1 MNVAQQIEQLRA
13 FSRTAAATT
22 AHLKTVLAAQ
32 QSKLQGQTQALN
44 HQAPLDPDIAD
55 LVDNFH
61 ISDQLARQLNKVM
74 AGRAD
79 TFENDVLTL
88 WDVLEQADNPN
99 EALTEKLDELARGN
113 FVARSKHHDDMVKL
127 CEKYKLDETASR
139 CLIDA
144 MYVREREPDAN
155 IRKDLE
161 QLAVH
166 LEHSFAPSKLIS
178 MKLKEIRGGC
188 NIGAVWH
195 CCGDRKR
202 KQPER
207 TRSPPMDGGIGI
219 EGVRDC
225 RPRRQATM
233 YKSYTDHDLEQRDHE
248 IDKRVGGGRADKSQG
263 LMTEEQAL
271 NFQRSMRR
279 ERASPSRSCS
289 RSRHAR
295 TRRREPT
302 GSDRREQRDLQR
314 ESSHRDSSH
323 RDSSNRDSG
332 HRDSSH
338 RDSQRDSRRSSRS
351 RSRGARRMH
360 RRR

>member
-1 MNVAQQIEQLRA
+1 MNVAQQIEQLRE

-22 AHLKTVLAAQ
+22 AHLKSVMAAQ
-32 QSKLQGQTQALN
+32 QSKMQGHVQASSQQT
-44 HQAPLDPDIAD
+44 PLDPDIAD

-61 ISDQLARQLNKVM
+61 ISDDLARRLNKVM
-74 AGRAD
+74 EGRAE

-88 WDVLEQADNPN
+88 WDVLERADNPN
-99 EALTEKLDELARGN
+99 EALSEKVDDLAKGN
-113 FVARSKHHDDMVKL
+113 FRARSKQHDDMVRL
-127 CEKYKLDETASR
+127 CEKYKLDETASK

-144 MYVREREPDAN
+144 MYVREREPN
-155 IRKDLE
+155 SNVRRDLE

-202 KQPER
+202 KAPER

-225 RPRRQATM
+225 RPRRQSTM

-248 IDKRVGGGRADKSQG
+248 IDKRMGGGRSEKAQG

-271 NFQRSMRR
+271 RFQKSMRR
-279 ERASPSRSCS
+279 ER
-289 RSRHAR
+289 
-295 TRRREPT
+295 EV
-302 GSDRREQRDLQR
+302 
-314 ESSHRDSSH
+314 
-323 RDSSNRDSG
+323 
-332 HRDSSH
+332 
-338 RDSQRDSRRSSRS
+338 SRS
-351 RSRGARRMH
+351 RSRSRSRYARPRRTDRGSGQYREQRECHRDSLRDARRGSRSWSRGPRRGH